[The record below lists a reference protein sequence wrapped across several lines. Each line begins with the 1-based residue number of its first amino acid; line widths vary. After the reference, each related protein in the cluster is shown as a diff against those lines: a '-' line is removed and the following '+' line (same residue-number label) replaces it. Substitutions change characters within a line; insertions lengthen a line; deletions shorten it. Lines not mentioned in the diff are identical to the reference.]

1 MSKLTRKTNSELTI
15 DPLGVRDVG
24 SLLFRQVH
32 QSCCVAEPQRSRRLS
47 VARWLGVLT
56 DKPLVDE
63 TNCRAAP
70 ELVVVPIATP
80 SAQSTRCRERAVMQ
94 FPFESRCDCER
105 LSYGR
110 NSLPRSAAR
119 ASELCQFHTA
129 EEVAAQCMDLFAQ
142 NFDPGDFFM
151 IEPSAGRGPFLRLM
165 PRPRLGI
172 DLDPQCAEARK
183 ADFLELSPEFLEACA
198 PAGKRI
204 AVIGNPPFGRNSQ
217 LAWKFF
223 NRAAKAADVIAF
235 ILPMSVRKAGVEN
248 RLDDDFHLVAEWVI
262 PDQAFWFQGKRVSVR
277 TVFQIWERRRYRRP
291 LRLIRHSHPHFL
303 FTGAGDKRANLAIQR
318 IGASAGRVFDDPAGK
333 NPSSHHFLYA
343 TGAARTILM
352 SLNYMEM
359 ARNCVSIPSLSQAEI
374 VELYSAALL
383 NNGGQRMT

>member
-1 MSKLTRKTNSELTI
+1 MSKLIKKANSEFTI
-15 DPLGVRDVG
+15 DPLGVRGGG
-24 SLLFRQVH
+24 SLLFRQVD
-32 QSCCVAEPQRSRRLS
+32 QSCCVVEPQRYRRIS
-47 VARWLGVLT
+47 IARWLGKLT
-56 DKPLVDE
+56 DKPSVDE
-63 TNCRAAP
+63 TDCGAAP
-70 ELVVVPIATP
+70 ELAVVRIASP
-80 SAQSTRCRERAVMQ
+80 SAQSTLCRERAVRQ
-94 FPFESRCDCER
+94 FPFESRCDREA
-105 LSYGR
+105 LSYGH
-110 NSLPRSAAR
+110 NNLPRSAER
-119 ASELCQFHTA
+119 ASALCQFHTD

-142 NFDPGDFFM
+142 HFDPGDFFM

-172 DLDPQCAEARK
+172 DLDPQCAEALK
-183 ADFLELSPEFLEACA
+183 ADFLELSPEFLGACA

-204 AVIGNPPFGRNSQ
+204 AIIGNPPFGRNSQ
-217 LAWKFF
+217 LAWQFF

-235 ILPMSVRKAGVEN
+235 ILPMSVRKASVEN
-248 RLDDDFHLVAEWVI
+248 RLHAHFHLVAEWVI
-262 PDQAFWFQGKRVSVR
+262 PDLAFWFQGKRVSVR

-291 LRLIRHSHPHFL
+291 LRLIRHSHPHFSL
-303 FTGAGDKRANLAIQR
+303 TGGGDKRANLAIQR

-333 NPSSHHFLYA
+333 NPSSHYFLHA
-343 TGAARTILM
+343 TGAVRRILK

>member
-1 MSKLTRKTNSELTI
+1 MSKLTRKANSELTI

-24 SLLFRQVH
+24 FLLFRKID

-63 TNCRAAP
+63 TDCRAAP

-80 SAQSTRCRERAVMQ
+80 SAQSSRCCARTVRQ
-94 FPFESRCDCER
+94 FPSESRCDRESF
-105 LSYGR
+105 SYGH
-110 NSLPRSAAR
+110 NSLPRSAER
-119 ASELCQFHTA
+119 ASELCQFHTD
-129 EEVAAQCMDLFAQ
+129 EEVAVQCMDLFAQ

-172 DLDPQCAEARK
+172 DLDPQCAEALK
-183 ADFLELSPEFLEACA
+183 ADFLELGPEFLRACA

-217 LAWKFF
+217 LAWQFF

-248 RLDDDFHLVAEWVI
+248 RLDDNFHLVAEWVI

-291 LRLIRHSHPHFL
+291 LRLIRHSHPHFS
-303 FTGAGDKRANLAIQR
+303 FTGGGDKRANLAIQR
-318 IGASAGRVFDDPAGK
+318 IGARAGRVFDDPAGK
-333 NPSSHHFLYA
+333 NPSSHHFLRA
-343 TGAARTILM
+343 TGAARTILK
-352 SLNYMEM
+352 SLNYPEM
-359 ARNCVSIPSLSQAEI
+359 AGNCVSIPSLSKAEI

-383 NNGGQRMT
+383 NSGGQKMT

>member
-1 MSKLTRKTNSELTI
+1 MSKLIRKANSELTI
-15 DPLGVRDVG
+15 DPLGVRGGG
-24 SLLFRQVH
+24 SLLFRQID
-32 QSCCVAEPQRSRRLS
+32 QSCCVAEPQRYRRIS
-47 VARWLGVLT
+47 VARWLGRLS

-63 TNCRAAP
+63 TDCRAAA
-70 ELVVVPIATP
+70 ELAMVLIATP

-105 LSYGR
+105 LSYGHD
-110 NSLPRSAAR
+110 SLPGSAER
-119 ASELCQFHTA
+119 ASELCQFHTD
-129 EEVAAQCMDLFAQ
+129 EEVAVQCMDLFAEH
-142 NFDPGDFFM
+142 FDPGDFFM
-151 IEPSAGRGPFLRLM
+151 IEPSAGQGPFLRLM

-172 DLDPQCAEARK
+172 DLDPQCAEALK
-183 ADFLELSPEFLEACA
+183 ADFLELSPEFLRACA

-223 NRAAKAADVIAF
+223 NQAAKAADVIAF

-248 RLDDDFHLVAEWVI
+248 RLHAHFHLVAEWVI

-277 TVFQIWERRRYRRP
+277 TVFQIWKRGPHKRN
-291 LRLIRHSHPHFL
+291 LRLIRHSHPHFS

-343 TGAARTILM
+343 TGAARTILK

-359 ARNCVSIPSLSQAEI
+359 ARNCASIPSLSQAEI

-383 NNGGQRMT
+383 NSGGQRMT